1 MTIPTAALRRAREK
15 AGINQGEMAS
25 RLGVSSNS
33 VVSRLEKTETTD
45 RSMAERYLKAIGT
58 EESLAMLD
66 FYSKDWIVSKQP
78 DFRHPDKDALWAAEE
93 ALQELI
99 AFEAAS
105 GFDELL
111 RAPLNFIQSNLLAT
125 AEYVGRT
132 DHGLAWIGT
141 VGIGKTTALSHLTN
155 LVLPGPGGAPKPI
168 FPASGGRTT
177 TSEVVVRSAPAFS
190 ISVEPRTADE
200 VRQLVRETVDAL
212 AEGKASQSTE
222 IDRAI
227 RNMAELQ
234 KRKNPDDPKA
244 LIDPI
249 KEMLAAPDADR
260 DDIVHVIVNRMRLEE
275 RTETQLMLSESDA
288 AGLDWVSKTAADIN
302 FGRHPRFTLPDRV
315 TVFVPRSVLRKSAYD
330 LTLVDTKGILGT
342 ADREDLQKFLADPR
356 TVSILCCS
364 FNSAPGQEILQLL
377 LSLKDLGI
385 DALER
390 QRIVILALPRA
401 DEALK
406 VIDGAGDPVETVAEG
421 YAVRT
426 DQIEESLREAGLGVV
441 PVVYFNV
448 ADNGAAEVWN
458 ELSLRVDH
466 IRLRQLERLQ
476 RFVQMAHEL
485 RTNADAHR
493 IQQARVT
500 LAEQARAMA
509 DDYDKLPSLIRPAHH
524 RLVKELGE
532 SHPSTI
538 AAAAARLGSWYNLD
552 MHHMIGAG
560 VRADANLRSEDLLK
574 RIEGR
579 LDGLRSQFAST
590 PEAVALVETLADDLG
605 DWRQEFLSRAANI
618 GRNTFNLDEDLDFWT
633 QLKRRYGAGKGYR
646 DDIAAMIQEWFDSPE
661 RNPARAKVEAR
672 LADAWRE
679 LVLDNLIA
687 STAISDN
694 GAE

>member
-1 MTIPTAALRRAREK
+1 MTVPTAALRRAREK
-15 AGINQGEMAS
+15 AGINQGEMAKL
-25 RLGVSSNS
+25 LGVSSNS
-33 VVSRLEKTETTD
+33 VVSRLEKTEITD
-45 RSMAERYLKAIGT
+45 QSMAERYLKAIGT
-58 EESLAMLD
+58 DESLAMLE
-66 FYSKDWIVSKQP
+66 FYSKEWVVSKQP
-78 DFRHPDKDALWAAEE
+78 DFRHPDKEMLWAAEL
-93 ALQELI
+93 ALQDLV

-111 RAPLNFIQSNLLAT
+111 RAPLNIIRTNLLTT

-155 LVLPGPGGAPKPI
+155 LVLPGLGGAPRPI

-190 ISVEPRTADE
+190 ISVDPRSADE

-212 AEGKASQSTE
+212 AEGKPAQSTE

-234 KRKNPDDPKA
+234 KRKNPDDPKS

-249 KEMLAAPDADR
+249 KEMLAAPDADQ
-260 DDIVHVIVNRMRLEE
+260 DDIVHAIVNRMRLDE
-275 RTETQLMLSESDA
+275 RTETQLMLPESDA
-288 AGLDWVSKTAADIN
+288 TGLEWVAKTTADIN
-302 FGRHPRFTLPDRV
+302 FGRDARFTLPDRV
-315 TVFVPRSVLRKSAYD
+315 TVFVPRSTMRKSAYD

-342 ADREDLQKFLADPR
+342 TDREDLQKFLADPR

-377 LSLKDLGI
+377 IGLKELGI
-385 DALER
+385 DAVER
-390 QRIVILALPRA
+390 QRVIILALPRA

-406 VIDGAGDPVETVAEG
+406 VIDGLGDPVETVAEG

-426 DQIEESLREAGLGVV
+426 DQIEETLRDAGLDAV

-466 IRLRQLERLQ
+466 IRLRQLERLN
-476 RFVQMAHEL
+476 RFVEMAHEL

-509 DDYDKLPSLIRPAHH
+509 DDYDTLPGLIRPAHQ

-538 AAAAARLGSWYNLD
+538 AAAAARQGSWYNLD

-560 VRADANLRSEDLLK
+560 VRADANLRSDDFLK
-574 RIEGR
+574 RIRGR
-579 LDGLRSQFAST
+579 LDGLRSQFSST
-590 PEAVALVETLADDLG
+590 PEAVALVETLADELG
-605 DWRQEFLSRAANI
+605 DWRQEFLSRAASI
-618 GRNTFNLDEDLDFWT
+618 GRNTFSLDEDLDFWAK
-633 QLKRRYGAGKGYR
+633 LARRYGRGKGYR
-646 DDIAAMIQEWFDSPE
+646 DEIAGMVQEWFDSPE
-661 RNPARAKVEAR
+661 RNSARAKVEAR

-679 LVLDNLIA
+679 LVLANLIA
-687 STAISDN
+687 RTAISED
-694 GAE
+694 GAD